1 MSRTCA
7 MPNRKP
13 FPTKEPIMT
22 IFPTFFRTF
31 ACKADKCRHTCCQK
45 WVINIDPESAGKYR
59 NTKGSLGEELRAWMS
74 TDEAD
79 NPCFKLNEKGY
90 CHFLNEQGLCRLV
103 LEKGPKFLCQICRD
117 HPRFY
122 VYSCDEHLD
131 REDTLAGTGL
141 ACEETVEL
149 LMAEDGEIVFE
160 TDDGSFPIYFD
171 DLTSTHFMKLPKEL
185 QSFHPDF
192 KKEYIDRLLKRL
204 EETNPIDTE
213 WTESLHFIKDHKE
226 ELVKKAEGLMKE
238 ISPIFLTNLYRYII
252 YRQMCEFEMYDPED
266 IAFYSGESVTFILL
280 EYARTHDLIRSV
292 TRWSEQVEYDTENV
306 YILLDRISEMDTPL
320 DTPAE

>member
-1 MSRTCA
+1 
-7 MPNRKP
+7 
-13 FPTKEPIMT
+13 MT
-22 IFPTFFRTF
+22 ISPTFFRNF

-45 WVINIDPESAGKYR
+45 WVINIDAESAEKYR
-59 NTKGSLGEELRAWMS
+59 NTKGPLGEELQAWMS

-90 CHFLNEQGLCRLV
+90 CHFLNKQGLCRLV

-122 VYSCDEHLD
+122 VYSCDEPLD

-141 ACEETVEL
+141 ACEETVEQ

-160 TDDGSFPIYFD
+160 TDHGSSPIYFD
-171 DLTSTHFMKLPKEL
+171 DLTSTHFMKLPRKL

-213 WTESLHFIKDHKE
+213 WTESLHFIKDHEE
-226 ELVKKAEGLMKE
+226 ELVKKAEGLTKE
-238 ISPIFLTNLYRYII
+238 ISPIFLTNLYRYIF

-280 EYARTHDLIRSV
+280 ECARTHDLIRSV
-292 TRWSEQVEYDTENV
+292 TRWSEQIEYDNENV
-306 YILLDRISEMDTPL
+306 YILLDSISEEPYGDE
-320 DTPAE
+320 AE